1 MEKGSCAKLKK
12 ISLCLSFSAAA
23 VITIFVL
30 IFFAGTVF
38 QAFAPAFQKDG
49 NASSVA
55 SGSSDFAS
63 LCRILFFTVKQ
74 AFFSTLLAIAVGI
87 PAAYFLSCKKFF
99 FKPVLQSLSSVSLC
113 IPPLLVALG
122 FVMTFGMNGVINNG
136 LQSVFNLKEPPFTF
150 LYSFTGI
157 VIVHG
162 FYNFPIIMRT
172 VSDTWKN
179 LPASPYEAA
188 LLSGCSRFRIFRT
201 VTFFQILPSIVTGA
215 SIVFLYC
222 FFSFIIVLLFGQT
235 GVSTVEVEIYRA
247 AKTTLDFSKA
257 AKLALIETFTASFI
271 ILFYANILKR
281 GNKTRNDS
289 GRKIAPNRIDG
300 FFEEAAA
307 ILLFAMIFLFL
318 CLPLLMILFKAPAKL
333 VPLFS
338 SRGFSSSL
346 RNTVITAFSTGILCV
361 ITAFFY
367 AALEKAGMFR
377 NLFCVR
383 FLTLIPMA
391 VSSVV
396 IGFGIT
402 NLMRKTNFT
411 VSPALLVLCQTSLA
425 WPFAYQQIKNQMDK
439 IPQDVTDAAKLL
451 SPDFMDSYFRILFP
465 LCKRGLL
472 SGFAFTAAISLGDA
486 TLPLTLSLNHFET
499 LSLYTY
505 RLAGAYRFPEACAAG
520 SVLIISG
527 IILFVLA
534 DFFASDKRIKNGRN

>member
-1 MEKGSCAKLKK
+1 ML
-12 ISLCLSFSAAA
+12 A
-23 VITIFVL
+23 V
-30 IFFAGTVF
+30 
-38 QAFAPAFQKDG
+38 
-49 NASSVA
+49 
-55 SGSSDFAS
+55 
-63 LCRILFFTVKQ
+63 
-74 AFFSTLLAIAVGI
+74 AVGI

-99 FKPVLQSLSSVSLC
+99 LKPVLQSLSSVSLC

-122 FVMTFGMNGVINNG
+122 FVMTFGMNGVINNV
-136 LQSVFNLKEPPFTF
+136 LQTVFNLKEPPLPF
-150 LYSFTGI
+150 LYSFAGI

-179 LPASPYEAA
+179 LPSSPYEAA
-188 LLSGCSRFRIFRT
+188 LLSGSSRFRIFRT
-201 VTFFQILPSIVTGA
+201 VTLFQILPPIVTGA

-235 GVSTVEVEIYRA
+235 GITTVEVEIYRA
-247 AKTTLDFSKA
+247 AKTTLNFSKA
-257 AKLALIETFTASFI
+257 AKLALLETFTASFI

-289 GRKIAPNRIDG
+289 GRKIAPTVIEG
-300 FFEEAAA
+300 FFEKTAAFV
-307 ILLFAMIFLFL
+307 LFTLIFLFL
-318 CLPLLMILFKAPAKL
+318 CLPLLMILFKAPSKL
-333 VPLFS
+333 MPLLS
-338 SRGFSSSL
+338 SRGFSKSL
-346 RNTVITAFSTGILCV
+346 VNTVITAFSTGILCV

-383 FLTLIPMA
+383 FITLIPMA

-425 WPFAYQQIKNQMDK
+425 WPFAYQQIKNQIDK
-439 IPQDVTDAAKLL
+439 IPQEITDAARLL
-451 SPDFMDSYFRILFP
+451 SPDFMNTYFRILFP

-472 SGFAFTAAISLGDA
+472 SGFAFTAAISIGDA

-505 RLAGAYRFPEACAAG
+505 RLAGAYRFPEACASG